1 MKILGNPNIT
11 SLQKAKNIQ
20 ISKAKFFLFFKWPV
34 QGSEKCRTI
43 HRKTTKW
50 SLHIT
55 FSKKTIE
62 IYTKKKQNLCLHKK
76 INDSQMENNKLKK
89 LMEYSL
95 NIACMINILQNN

>member
-20 ISKAKFFLFFKWPV
+20 VSKAKFFLFFKWPV
-34 QGSEKCRTI
+34 QGSDKCRTI

-55 FSKKTIE
+55 FSKKTIK
-62 IYTKKKQNLCLHKK
+62 IYTKKKKKLCLHKK
-76 INDSQMENNKLKK
+76 NKWFTDGKQQIKKINGIFP
-89 LMEYSL
+89 EYSL
-95 NIACMINILQNN
+95 HDKYFTK